1 VPGVANLKENCPP
14 CDSVPL
20 LKALLRSVAVCGA
33 LSAFV
38 HCTVPPAFTVTDA
51 GEKAKPVML
60 TVASGLGAVG
70 SVGFVGVGV
79 GVLLL
84 SDFEQAA
91 TAITTIAIIND
102 IPKMYFFML
111 KWFKCLLGLRRH
123 LHDGCFAPNKF

>member
-1 VPGVANLKENCPP
+1 
-14 CDSVPL
+14 VPL

-51 GEKAKPVML
+51 GEKAKSFIL
-60 TVASGLGAVG
+60 TVASGFGAP
-70 SVGFVGVGV
+70 GFVGSGFVGV

-111 KWFKCLLGLRRH
+111 NGL
-123 LHDGCFAPNKF
+123 NVY